1 MLVLQAWYGL
11 SDPKLEHQAADRFS
25 FRRFLGY
32 TEQIHNA
39 ITVWLLRRARGDEEH
54 SPAVAARVVDLC
66 HMFLEHGVLTEEAV
80 AGKLGLGSI
89 GEEARRNL
97 EE

>member
-32 TEQIHNA
+32 PEQIHNA
-39 ITVWLLRRARGDEEH
+39 ITVWLLRERLAETCRDKEAWAKLQPQLDAKGLRVRKGVAQDANSRAR
-54 SPAVAARVVDLC
+54 
-66 HMFLEHGVLTEEAV
+66 
-80 AGKLGLGSI
+80 SI
-89 GEEARRNL
+89 T
-97 EE
+97 